1 MFQESLNLY
10 LFDDIIIFC
19 SLILWVNSV
28 NVYGFDKYSTISIS
42 FKMVS
47 IEINKSKKEM
57 NKKKKYIRDAS
68 ECRRNDLKKTV
79 KKKNSVVKL

>member
-1 MFQESLNLY
+1 MY

-57 NKKKKYIRDAS
+57 NKKKKYIRDAN
-68 ECRRNDLKKTV
+68 ECRRNDF
-79 KKKNSVVKL
+79 KKNCQEEELCG